1 MQAILLRVGIDKG
14 RGGQYAPIFE
24 DGSFEFIPIP
34 CEKTSEDAR
43 GKTYKDKVGRTGKPL
58 SDYVRPAIENC
69 VIHDDPEFETFTY
82 GDDTIKAHR
91 IGKLEP
97 NDLLVFYAGLTPWP
111 EPFMNGRYKSGLYI
125 VGYFTIERIIDFNN
139 LQPGEMDLCSRNTHI
154 AEKTTKN
161 LVVAKGVKDR
171 SRLLDRAIS
180 ISQKCEDRAR
190 RTNLHVSKEMESLLG
205 ISGSIQRSIPP
216 RFIRSEEG
224 LTNLRSLIG
233 L

>member
-1 MQAILLRVGIDKG
+1 MLLRVGIDKG

-34 CEKTSEDAR
+34 CEKTSEGVR

-82 GDDTIKAHR
+82 GDDTIKAHKIR
-91 IGKLEP
+91 RLEP
-97 NDLLVFYAGLTPWP
+97 NDLLVFYAGLKPWP
-111 EPFMNGRYKSGLYI
+111 EPFIDGRYKSGLYI

-139 LQPGEMDLCSRNTHI
+139 LQPGEMDLCARNAHI

-161 LVVAKGVKDR
+161 LVVAKGVKDK
-171 SRLLDRAIS
+171 SRLLDHDAIL
-180 ISQKCEDRAR
+180 ISQECEDRAG
-190 RTNLHVSKEMESLLG
+190 RTNLHVSKEMESRLG
-205 ISGSIQRSIPP
+205 ITGSIQRSIPP
-216 RFIRSEEG
+216 RIIEGEEHLAELRNLIR
-224 LTNLRSLIG
+224 L
-233 L
+233 